1 MKEVK
6 PKKCKTCK
14 KPFTPF
20 NSLQKYCSKQC
31 EPKKEITAGKARK
44 RINPMSEKRKVD
56 AKVYSTLRSV
66 FLESRPEC
74 QVKLFDICTGKATD
88 VHHRERR
95 GENYLNVK
103 TFVAACRA
111 CHTYIETHP
120 AWSRENGWL
129 R

>member
-31 EPKKEITAGKARK
+31 EPKKEIAAGKARK

-74 QVKLFDICTGKATD
+74 QVKIPYVCTGKSTD
-88 VHHRERR
+88 VHHRARR
-95 GENYLNVK
+95 GKNYLNVQE
-103 TFVAACRA
+103 FMAVCRG
-111 CHTYIETHP
+111 CHEWIESFP
-120 AWSRENGWL
+120 KESRELGYIV
-129 R
+129 

>member
-6 PKKCKTCK
+6 PKKCKACK

-20 NSLQKYCSKQC
+20 NSLQKYCGKQC
-31 EPKKEITAGKARK
+31 EVEDKGIERKPRK

-95 GENYLNVK
+95 WEYYLNVK